1 MGEGFWKRAAA
12 NHMVDIATGVWT
24 QMTHIEL
31 ENLAERVVS
40 AIRGSISND
49 VKAYTTRALGE
60 MRTYLDSQIE
70 TLKAH
75 DTKQLDDALIA
86 QIKGRVGYEIA
97 EALTVGA
104 LAELS
109 GAERNLERRVG
120 RHAEHLA
127 NLQASVRALEGKKSE
142 GKKNESGSQP

>member
-1 MGEGFWKRAAA
+1 
-12 NHMVDIATGVWT
+12 
-24 QMTHIEL
+24 MTHIEL
-31 ENLAERVVS
+31 DNLAESVVAS
-40 AIRGSISND
+40 IRKSVKED
-49 VKAYTTRALGE
+49 VREYTTRAMGE
-60 MRTYLDSQIE
+60 MRVYIDSQIE

-97 EALTVGA
+97 EALATGT

-142 GKKNESGSQP
+142 GKKNET